1 MVNQYDRPGADKEYL
16 TFPNNTYAAIAAE
29 PLGPAVLAIAN
40 NLQALLFADAS
51 GNICKTLQDASGN
64 GSIAEN
70 SLIVANSTG
79 KATGVNGATM
89 TTERIRFPMPFNI
102 EFGDQV
108 SDGSVR
114 IVVTSGKLVFQR
126 LLSSSWIDIG
136 EMN

>member
-1 MVNQYDRPGADKEYL
+1 MVNQYDRPDADKEYL
-16 TFPNNTYAAIAAE
+16 TLANSTYAAIAAE
-29 PLGPAVLAIAN
+29 IGPALIAIAN
-40 NLQALLFADAS
+40 NLQALVFTDSS

-89 TTERIRFPMPFNI
+89 TTARIRFPMPFNI